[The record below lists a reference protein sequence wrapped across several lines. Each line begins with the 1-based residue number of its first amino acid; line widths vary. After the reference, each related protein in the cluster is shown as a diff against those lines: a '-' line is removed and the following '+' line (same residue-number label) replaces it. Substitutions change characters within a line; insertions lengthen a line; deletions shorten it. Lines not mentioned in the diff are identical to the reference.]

1 MLRTITD
8 KERQTNLHN
17 ETQEINST
25 DLPVRDEVDAN
36 LIKIID
42 KLIEENNKLITKQ
55 NEEQKHKQ
63 TLFAV
68 VKTKNLHSAVKK
80 VITMKKQQCETSL
93 LIEEIIDRLHCGKPS
108 HIVSKITK
116 LQDTLGKYSDA
127 LNEIIDACGV
137 DNYYNAKEKI
147 KKLVSNSQPKAAPI
161 LLKPS
166 WIKGK
171 KGSEV
176 RVLLLCAQAAF
187 ERAILRGVSKKTIRE
202 IFEKSITY
210 NDFVDDL
217 HKVFEPKLSEAK
229 EPEHKAK
236 LLEQQYQNSFIWLSQ
251 DSKINKILS
260 LETKPGLSIE
270 WERIECFRQDCWS
283 EKIDNL
289 IENSNKWKWSQEQF
303 DTLQSFADDFKQH
316 FPEIKLLKIDT
327 WEEWSEKQRKRDVEH
342 KSTEFLFNLQSFLRR
357 SYYSVVYHPGLII
370 PEDKI
375 EQFSDFET
383 IDIEELKTA
392 IPEIEI
398 RKI

>member
-8 KERQTNLHN
+8 KERQTNLRN
-17 ETQEINST
+17 ETPEISST

-36 LIKIID
+36 LIKLID

-55 NEEQKHKQ
+55 NEEEKHKQ

-93 LIEEIIDRLHCGKPS
+93 LIEEIIDLLHCGKPS
-108 HIVSKITK
+108 NILSKISK
-116 LQDTLGKYSDA
+116 LQDSLGKYSDA

-147 KKLVSNSQPKAAPI
+147 KKLVSNSKPKAAPI

-176 RVLLLCAQAAF
+176 KVLLLSAQAAF
-187 ERAILRGVSKKTIRE
+187 DRAILRGISEKTIRG
-202 IFEKSITY
+202 ILEKSITY

-217 HKVFEPKLSEAK
+217 QKVLEPKLSEAK
-229 EPEHKAK
+229 EQEHKAK
-236 LLEQQYQNSFIWLSQ
+236 LLEEQYH
-251 DSKINKILS
+251 
-260 LETKPGLSIE
+260 
-270 WERIECFRQDCWS
+270 
-283 EKIDNL
+283 KID
-289 IENSNKWKWSQEQF
+289 S
-303 DTLQSFADDFKQH
+303 
-316 FPEIKLLKIDT
+316 

-370 PEDKI
+370 PEEKI
-375 EQFSDFET
+375 EHFSDFET